1 MENERTEKSKKCV
14 GDWELKCVLQERS
27 LPNVTV
33 GKTEHQDNSKTRLD
47 RAWINLGQWKVSL
60 ERDGL

>member
-1 MENERTEKSKKCV
+1 MLKCV